1 MLSLEKK
8 LEDPYYKM
16 MYDKSHETYKVLE
29 PYIFKN
35 EKILRYLEIIKVSA
49 LLEEQE
55 KDGSLKGLLN
65 YYKYEVA
72 DYVLKKNEQDNNG
85 ELIKALE
92 KSIIEDFN
100 NEYLNISIFQYET
113 MEYIESEDYIKLLT
127 KVFYLIEK
135 YKDTP
140 LANRLLQ
147 YLNTINHY
155 EDYKPKEQVE
165 ANKKVKT
172 EEDLELLK
180 QNINYLELQNSY
192 LQIMSIFRDYLDDF
206 SFTKKKLGQKT
217 EKFLID
223 YFFLYEYGA
232 IIDRKK
238 FLNDLGFTKID
249 EPLEIMLKNLTS
261 RSKSIYELKEE
272 LKDILEEEAK
282 KLNLDIRL
290 STEEEKIIKEKIDN
304 ALEVLSKYN
313 YEYCDNITFN
323 TITYLL
329 AFNDKTK
336 EWLKDANSNLSLEHP
351 KKKVT
356 KENETETPKKQYDKE
371 VTKVNNAT
379 KKGHNTKINP
389 KKASLEEIN
398 EAYEKKAKEY
408 YKGGSTP
415 TNLAILDTYGAYT
428 GIETNSLDKINI
440 KIRDLEAQL
449 KKAKTNDEKE
459 DIKAE
464 LDLVRQK
471 KEKEEELYK
480 NLIESVESKEENI
493 KQLNKILEDKKEQLN
508 KSEIEQYESTLNS
521 LKTDLLEAQDDLN
534 NFNSR
539 GLAFRGNIFNELE
552 YNDEKGNIIATIR
565 NKDGQPLDPK
575 DTPILADAFLRVAND
590 QFFNRYDMVNE
601 YKDKIDVLFP
611 LERGSAF
618 KIANDTIKRN
628 LGKNGFI
635 INVKDLLKLLGLS
648 ENSFKYF
655 GNRIEEAIKFY
666 NNMEI
671 SVQQKD
677 KITNNEDV
685 LNMFFGITSNVH
697 LSRQVDNNYYIYYE
711 ISSIYESI
719 LNNSKNPTIAQYPN
733 ELLKYTTGQKGN
745 KRVFKV
751 GEKLYTLLRES
762 LNGSNGGVKINED
775 GNYYKNVRVRDLL
788 KPLRESKLLNRQARP
803 RKYREDIFNPL
814 IMALDS
820 LENEGLIK
828 YTLLFDDS
836 VYMSNDT
843 FKTTF
848 EASFIR
854 IVYLKT
860 SEDYENI
867 LAKNLQKKKKNSIT
881 NAKDFVLEWGKH
893 KGKTLKE
900 IYDEDKQYLEWIL
913 ATEDLKIKKPKVT
926 RQLIRTLLD
935 YEASKDKLRD

>member
-8 LEDPYYKM
+8 LEDPYYKL
-16 MYDKSHETYKVLE
+16 MYDKSHETYKILE
-29 PYIFKN
+29 PFIFKN

-92 KSIIEDFN
+92 KSIVEDFN

-113 MEYIESEDYIKLLT
+113 MEYLESEDYIKLLT
-127 KVFYLIEK
+127 KVFYLIDK

-140 LANRLLQ
+140 LANRLLR
-147 YLNTINHY
+147 YLNSINYY
-155 EDYKPKEQVE
+155 EDYKPKNEVS
-165 ANKKVKT
+165 KDPKT
-172 EEDLELLK
+172 EEEIKTLK
-180 QNINYLELQNSY
+180 EHVAYLGLQNFY
-192 LQIMSIFRDYLDDF
+192 LQIISIFRDYLDGF
-206 SFTKKKLGQKT
+206 SFNKTYLGKRT

-223 YFFLYEYGA
+223 YFFLYEYGLF
-232 IIDRKK
+232 IDRDK
-238 FLNDLGFTKID
+238 FINEMGFNNID
-249 EPLEIMLKNLTS
+249 EPLENLFKNLTS
-261 RSKSIYELKEE
+261 RSKNIYELREE

-304 ALEVLSKYN
+304 ALEVIGKYN
-313 YEYCDNITFN
+313 FEYTDNINFN

-329 AFNDKTK
+329 AFNEETK
-336 EWLKDANSNLSLEHP
+336 EVLKDANSNLSLEHP
-351 KKKVT
+351 KKRVIKDNENERPKEKDPT
-356 KENETETPKKQYDKE
+356 KEI
-371 VTKVNNAT
+371 VKVNSTT
-379 KKGHNTKINP
+379 KKGHNTKITP

-440 KIRDLEAQL
+440 KIKELETQL
-449 KKAKTNDEKE
+449 KKAKTNEE
-459 DIKAE
+459 RENIKAE

-480 NLIESVESKEENI
+480 NLIESVESKEKNI
-493 KQLNKILEDKKEQLN
+493 KHLNNILEEKKDQLN
-508 KSEIEQYESTLNS
+508 KSEIEQYESTINS

-733 ELLKYTTGQKGN
+733 ELLRYTTGQKGN

-762 LNGSNGGVKINED
+762 LNGSNGGVKIDEK
-775 GNYYKNVRVRDLL
+775 GRYHKNVRVRDLL

-814 IMALDS
+814 IMALDT
-820 LENEGLIK
+820 LENEKLIE
-828 YTLLFDDS
+828 YTLYFDDS

-848 EASFIR
+848 ENALIR
-854 IVYLKT
+854 ITYLKT

-867 LAKNLQKKKKNSIT
+867 LAKNLQKKKERSIT

-913 ATEDLKIKKPKVT
+913 ETEDLKIKKPKVT

-935 YEASKDKLRD
+935 HEASKDKLRD